1 MRRRTYAKTSQRF
14 VMYIPTNLREEI
26 ETWVNKMGITL
37 AEFGREAFE
46 TYLSDKRKEE
56 RTEQL
61 VETCKIL
68 DQHND
73 SVLKE
78 WSSLEQ
84 ESWPA

>member
-1 MRRRTYAKTSQRF
+1 
-14 VMYIPTNLREEI
+14 MYIPTNLREEI